1 MRSQSNYFPRL
12 KLKSAE
18 HRSIVFDRY
27 NSGIKNHHQQ
37 GKIMITLH
45 TNFGDIS
52 LVLNHQ
58 KAPKSAQN
66 FTELAQQGFY
76 DNLIFHRVIEGFM
89 IQGGAFSASMKQKES
104 NENIENEADNGLK
117 NTLGSI
123 AMARTMDPHSA
134 SSQFFI
140 NLSDNAFLNH
150 TTKTMEGWGYCVFG
164 EVVAGMDVVKKIGA
178 LETAMRSG
186 HQDVPVEDIYVKSV
200 TVEETDMDQD
210 IEDDTAE

>member
-1 MRSQSNYFPRL
+1 
-12 KLKSAE
+12 
-18 HRSIVFDRY
+18 
-27 NSGIKNHHQQ
+27 
-37 GKIMITLH
+37 MITLH

-58 KAPKSAQN
+58 KAPISAKN

-89 IQGGAFSASMKQKES
+89 VQGGAFSASMKQKES

-117 NTLGSI
+117 KTLGSI

-164 EVVAGMDVVKKIGA
+164 EVVAGMDVVNKIGA

-200 TVEETDMDQD
+200 TVEETDLDQD
-210 IEDDTAE
+210 LEDDTTAE